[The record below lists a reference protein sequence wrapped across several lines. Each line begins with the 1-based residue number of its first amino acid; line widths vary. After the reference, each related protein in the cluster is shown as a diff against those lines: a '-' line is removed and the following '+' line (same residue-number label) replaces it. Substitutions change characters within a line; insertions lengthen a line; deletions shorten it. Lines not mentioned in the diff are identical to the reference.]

1 MGRGVGARHLNP
13 EIIMTTVSEPCPVPL
28 HRNFDYVALLSA
40 QALSITGR
48 EIQSLVLP
56 LLVLA
61 LTGSPAQVGFIGAV
75 QSIPYLL
82 LSLPAGALVD
92 RWNRKTVLLVCEG
105 VRACAFGSIPLTWM
119 LGDFSL
125 LQLYVVA
132 AVAGSAFV
140 FFNIAEISSLPQL
153 VAREKLARATSVNL
167 VVEWVGE
174 NAGPAM
180 GGALTG
186 VARTNVVGAMLAY
199 AIQSGM
205 LFLSAVLVGTIRR
218 PMRVQSAA
226 ARKPLISEIGEGARW
241 LISQPTLRLMTLIG
255 LATSSIFG
263 PIDLALIVRAR
274 DGFHASP
281 FVIGLLFS
289 IGGVAGLIT
298 TLAAP
303 SLKSRVRVG
312 VVLVARRWAWAIG
325 LVAVA
330 SANSMMALMLAW
342 IIMPAAA
349 GVGEVIGL
357 SYRLSLIPANMQGR
371 VNSVIRFVVWGVRPA
386 SLALGGY
393 VIESL
398 GASNALW
405 LLAAAMVL
413 TAIAAS
419 RLWSVR

>member
-1 MGRGVGARHLNP
+1 MAA
-13 EIIMTTVSEPCPVPL
+13 TVSEPSPVPL
-28 HRNFDYVALLSA
+28 HRNLDYVALLGA

-48 EIQSLVLP
+48 EIQGLVLP

-61 LTGSPAQVGFIGAV
+61 LTGSPTQVGLIGAV

-92 RWNRKTVLLVCEG
+92 RWNRKTVLLICEG
-105 VRACAFGSIPLTWM
+105 ARASAFGSIPVAWM

-132 AVAGSAFV
+132 AVTGSAFV
-140 FFNIAEISSLPQL
+140 FFNIAEISALPQL
-153 VAREKLARATSVNL
+153 VPREKLPRATSVNL
-167 VVEWVGE
+167 VIEWVGE

-186 VARTNVVGAMLAY
+186 IARTNIVGAMLAY
-199 AIQSGM
+199 AIQSTM
-205 LFLSAVLVGTIRR
+205 LLLSAVLVGTIRK
-218 PMRVQSAA
+218 PMRAQASS
-226 ARKPLISEIGEGARW
+226 ARKALISEIGEGARW

-263 PIDLALIVRAR
+263 PLDLALIVKAR

-289 IGGVAGLIT
+289 VGGVAGLVA
-298 TLAAP
+298 TLVAP
-303 SLKSRVRVG
+303 SLKARVRVG
-312 VVLVARRWAWAIG
+312 AVLVARNWAWAIG

-330 SANSMMALMLAW
+330 SASSMAAMVLAW

-349 GVGEVIGL
+349 GIGEVIGL
-357 SYRLSLIPANMQGR
+357 SYRLSLIPSHMQGR
-371 VNSVIRFVVWGVRPA
+371 VNSVVRFVVWGIRPA

-393 VIESL
+393 VIESV
-398 GASNALW
+398 GASNTLW
-405 LLAAAMVL
+405 LLACAML
-413 TAIAAS
+413 CTAIAAT
-419 RLWSVR
+419 RLWTAR